1 MNRKLLILFFL
12 ITVSLLIVIFY
23 LVNHTSWILNQLPHN
38 VKVSWPTEAWDEGI
52 ASEVDLEELNKR
64 TDYAFSLNSNKRLG
78 ATNALLITQGGQIVL
93 EKYNKGINQ
102 NTKLVSWS
110 MAKSFTGAITGLM
123 IEKGYI
129 SSIEEK
135 NLFPYW
141 QDSRSEIT
149 IDHLLNM
156 KSGLKFSE
164 EYDTS
169 GNSDTLEMLFGEGK
183 FDQASF
189 AASFPIENKPGSV
202 FSYST
207 GTTNILSRI
216 IKDRLEERKIDYY
229 DFLQENFIDKI
240 GLNNTTL
247 EFDKSGNFIGGSSV
261 YASARDYAKFG
272 YLYLRDGLWEDEQVI
287 PKEWV
292 DATRVPSTNTW
303 GIYKNQFWLID
314 SKIRD
319 GYGLPEDTYYCAG
332 FGGQYILIIPSK
344 DIVLVRLGETYRDTS
359 SENEV
364 LSYLGEIVEFFPDV
378 NIKNKL
384 IYAK

>member
-1 MNRKLLILFFL
+1 MNRKLLIPLFSLIIISFL
-12 ITVSLLIVIFY
+12 IFIIY
-23 LVNHTSWILNQLPHN
+23 LNDKKVN
-38 VKVSWPTEAWDEGI
+38 WPKETWEEGMPI
-52 ASEVDLEELNKR
+52 EVDLRELNKR
-64 TDYAFSLNSNKRLG
+64 TDHTFSLNSNDELG
-78 ATNALLITQGGQIVL
+78 ITNALLIVQDGRVVF
-93 EKYNKGINQ
+93 ERYNNGINK

-110 MAKSFTGAITGLM
+110 MAKSFTGAITGIM
-123 IEKGYI
+123 IKKGYI
-129 SSIEEK
+129 SSIHEK
-135 NLFPYW
+135 NLFPDW
-141 QDSRSEIT
+141 KDSRSEIT

-156 KSGLKFSE
+156 QSGLKFSE

-183 FDQASF
+183 LDQASF
-189 AASFPIENKPGSV
+189 AASFPIKNKPGSV

-207 GTTNILSRI
+207 GTTNILSKV

-229 DFLQENFIDKI
+229 DFLQENLLERI

-261 YASARDYAKFG
+261 YASARDYARFG

-287 PKEWV
+287 PKEWIK
-292 DATRVPSTNTW
+292 ATQIPKSNTG
-303 GIYKNQFWLID
+303 GIYKNKFWLID
-314 SKIRD
+314 SRFEE

-344 DIVLVRLGETYRDTS
+344 DIVFVRLGETYRDTS

-364 LSYLGEIVEFFPDV
+364 LNYLGEIVELFPDMKM
-378 NIKNKL
+378 N
-384 IYAK
+384 